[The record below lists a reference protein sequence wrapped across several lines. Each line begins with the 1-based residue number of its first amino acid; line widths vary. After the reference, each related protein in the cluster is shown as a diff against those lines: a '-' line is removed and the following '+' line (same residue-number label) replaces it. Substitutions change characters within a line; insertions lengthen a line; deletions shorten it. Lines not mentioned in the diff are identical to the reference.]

1 MAEIA
6 LIKKVTGEFPILLL
20 DDVMSE
26 LDNHRQLKL
35 LESID
40 EEVQTFMTT
49 TSLDHLSN
57 LPPDLKT
64 FLVKNGNIYGKTSRL
79 NDLFFF
85 FLVIDRCDKYHPI
98 SCKSFQRKSFI
109 NNYTHVNTL

>member
-1 MAEIA
+1 
-6 LIKKVTGEFPILLL
+6 
-20 DDVMSE
+20 MSE

-64 FLVKNGNIYGKTSRL
+64 FLVKNVIFMKNKSIKWL
-79 NDLFFF
+79 VFLFFG
-85 FLVIDRCDKYHPI
+85 
-98 SCKSFQRKSFI
+98 
-109 NNYTHVNTL
+109 N

>member
-1 MAEIA
+1 MNASFGSQGQQRSLILSLKMAEIA

-49 TSLDHLSN
+49 TSLDHL
-57 LPPDLKT
+57 
-64 FLVKNGNIYGKTSRL
+64 
-79 NDLFFF
+79 FF
-85 FLVIDRCDKYHPI
+85 VIDTCDKRYPI
-98 SCKSFQRKSFI
+98 SCKSFSPKPFYQQP
-109 NNYTHVNTL
+109 

>member
-1 MAEIA
+1 MNASFGSQGQQRSLILSLLKMAEIA
-6 LIKKVTGEFPILLL
+6 LIKKVTEEFPILLL

-49 TSLDHLSN
+49 TSLDHLSK

-64 FLVKNGNIYGKTSRL
+64 FLVKNEDYL
-79 NDLFFF
+79 
-85 FLVIDRCDKYHPI
+85 
-98 SCKSFQRKSFI
+98 
-109 NNYTHVNTL
+109 

>member
-1 MAEIA
+1 MNASFGSQGQKRSLILSLKMAEIA

-64 FLVKNGNIYGKTSRL
+64 FLVKNGNIYEKQV
-79 NDLFFF
+79 D
-85 FLVIDRCDKYHPI
+85 
-98 SCKSFQRKSFI
+98 
-109 NNYTHVNTL
+109 

>member
-1 MAEIA
+1 MNASFGSQGQQRSLILSLKMAEIA

-49 TSLDHLSN
+49 TSLDHLSK

-64 FLVKNGNIYGKTSRL
+64 FLVKNGTICEKQV
-79 NDLFFF
+79 D
-85 FLVIDRCDKYHPI
+85 
-98 SCKSFQRKSFI
+98 
-109 NNYTHVNTL
+109 

>member
-1 MAEIA
+1 
-6 LIKKVTGEFPILLL
+6 
-20 DDVMSE
+20 MSE

-57 LPPDLKT
+57 LPPNLKT
-64 FLVKNGNIYGKTSRL
+64 FLVKNVLFMKSKSINELLFLLTTVTINIGY
-79 NDLFFF
+79 
-85 FLVIDRCDKYHPI
+85 LV
-98 SCKSFQRKSFI
+98 
-109 NNYTHVNTL
+109 NNFS

>member
-1 MAEIA
+1 MNASFGSQGQQRSLILSLKMAEIA

-20 DDVMSE
+20 DDVM
-26 LDNHRQLKL
+26 

-49 TSLDHLSN
+49 TSLDHLSK

-64 FLVKNGNIYGKTSRL
+64 FLVKNGIICEKQV
-79 NDLFFF
+79 D
-85 FLVIDRCDKYHPI
+85 
-98 SCKSFQRKSFI
+98 
-109 NNYTHVNTL
+109 

>member
-1 MAEIA
+1 MVVKLTHDIIEEKNRKFTCYFFYQSNLS

-49 TSLDHLSN
+49 TSLDHLSK

-64 FLVKNGNIYGKTSRL
+64 FLVKNGIICEKQV
-79 NDLFFF
+79 D
-85 FLVIDRCDKYHPI
+85 
-98 SCKSFQRKSFI
+98 
-109 NNYTHVNTL
+109 

>member
-1 MAEIA
+1 MKIAEIA

-57 LPPDLKT
+57 LPSDLKT
-64 FLVKNGNIYGKTSRL
+64 FLVNNGNIYEKQV
-79 NDLFFF
+79 D
-85 FLVIDRCDKYHPI
+85 
-98 SCKSFQRKSFI
+98 
-109 NNYTHVNTL
+109 

>member
-20 DDVMSE
+20 DDAMSE

-40 EEVQTFMTT
+40 EEVQ
-49 TSLDHLSN
+49 N
-57 LPPDLKT
+57 LHDDNFT
-64 FLVKNGNIYGKTSRL
+64 
-79 NDLFFF
+79 
-85 FLVIDRCDKYHPI
+85 
-98 SCKSFQRKSFI
+98 
-109 NNYTHVNTL
+109 